1 MASSEKSLATPAPAP
16 EGEPKAS
23 SPLALVL
30 PLVVVTVLAAGT
42 GGLIG
47 LFLKPQ
53 VHESVQASAQGKAEH
68 QTKEGGGHGTAGAS
82 LKVLA
87 PVTTNLAGQKSTWVR
102 LETAI
107 LLEGEPPGDV
117 DVLGGK
123 ITDDIL
129 AFMRTVPLAQ
139 IEGPSGYQ
147 NLREDLNDL
156 ARVRSR
162 GKVRELIMQTLII
175 E

>member
-1 MASSEKSLATPAPAP
+1 MASSEKSPATSEPAQ
-16 EGEPKAS
+16 EGEPKGS

-30 PLVVVTVLAAGT
+30 ALIIVTVLAAGT

-47 LFLKPQ
+47 LFLQPQ
-53 VHESVQASAQGKAEH
+53 AHQSGPAPAQSKAEH
-68 QTKEGGGHGTAGAS
+68 QAKEAGGHGTAGAS

-87 PVTTNLAGQKSTWVR
+87 PVTTNLSGQKSTWVR

-107 LLEGEPPGDV
+107 VLEGEPPADV

-129 AFMRTVPLAQ
+129 AFMRTVPLAH

-156 ARVRSR
+156 VLVRSG
-162 GKVRELIMQTLII
+162 GKVRELVVQTLII